1 MGLDWFSETKRLLHV
16 GEARVAYYE
25 EGSGEPLLLLHGCP
39 FSSYIWRKVIARL
52 SSRYRCLAPDLL
64 GLGDTE
70 TPEGADWSLRAQAA
84 MVVGFLD
91 ALSIERAHVV
101 GHDHGGAIAQL
112 LASEHPERVDRL
124 VISNAEAYDNWPS
137 EEERPFV
144 RATQVPV
151 LADVV
156 LWAWSRRPLFR
167 FALKESKAVHDPS
180 VLVPELL
187 DGYIRA
193 NLSDRHRR
201 QKTKRFLA
209 GQFDPE
215 NNRTTMDLLDGLRR
229 FDHPTLL
236 VWAEEDPHF
245 GRAWG
250 ERLYRDIPGAVRLD
264 LLPETG
270 HLLME
275 ERPEQFAALVADFL
289 SDPMPDARRKM
300 RGEGG

>member
-1 MGLDWFSETKRLLHV
+1 MRLDRFSEKKRFVRV

-39 FSSYIWRKVIARL
+39 FSSYIWRKVIPQF
-52 SSRYRCLAPDLL
+52 SSSYRCLAPDLL

-84 MVVGFLD
+84 MILDFLG
-91 ALSIERAHVV
+91 ALGIGRIHVV
-101 GHDHGGAIAQL
+101 GHDHGAAVAQL
-112 LASEHPERVDRL
+112 LAAEHPDTIDRL

-144 RATQVPV
+144 RATQIPV
-151 LADVV
+151 LGDVV
-156 LWAWSRRPLFR
+156 LWAWSLRPLFR
-167 FALKESKAVHDPS
+167 LTLKEAKAVHDPK
-180 VLVPELL
+180 VLSSELL

-201 QKTKRFLA
+201 AKTRRFLA

-215 NNRTTMDLLDGLRR
+215 NKRVTMDLLDDLRR
-229 FDHPTLL
+229 FDRPTLL
-236 VWAEEDPHF
+236 VWAKDDPHF
-245 GRAWG
+245 GPEWG
-250 ERLYRDIPGAVRLD
+250 ERLRRDIPGSVRVE

-275 ERPEQFAALVADFL
+275 ERPESFVTLVSEFL
-289 SDPMPDARRKM
+289 SGKS
-300 RGEGG
+300 E